1 MTSTQESLDARLMR
15 RALQLAHQGRYL
27 AAPNPRVGCVIAQ
40 SSQDPSQPL
49 RIIGE
54 GYHQQAGRP
63 HAERE
68 ALANCS
74 EDPRGAT
81 LYVNLEPCCHH
92 GRTPPCTDAILE
104 AGIARVVAA
113 TLDPFEEVR
122 GKGVA
127 LLQEHGVEVTV
138 GVLEEEARF
147 ENRFFM
153 HYHERGWPWTIL
165 KSAVSL
171 DGKCATASGDSKWIT
186 SETARAHVQ
195 NSRAEVDAI
204 LAGIGTVLADEPSLT
219 ARPATLEPET
229 FHQPLRV
236 VLDPNLEIPLS
247 SKLIESREQ
256 SPVWVFCGKGVS
268 SARMEALEQLD
279 IRVTPVPLNESRLD
293 LPSALDAL
301 AADTVQSLWIEGG
314 PRIHT
319 AFLEAQLVNEA
330 HIYIAPKF
338 IGGSGAPSFFM
349 GRGAATMKEAQTM
362 ERIQWQVLGDDAL
375 MQGVLRNQLP

>member
-1 MTSTQESLDARLMR
+1 M
-15 RALQLAHQGRYL
+15 
-27 AAPNPRVGCVIAQ
+27 
-40 SSQDPSQPL
+40 
-49 RIIGE
+49 
-54 GYHQQAGRP
+54 
-63 HAERE
+63 
-68 ALANCS
+68 
-74 EDPRGAT
+74 
-81 LYVNLEPCCHH
+81 
-92 GRTPPCTDAILE
+92 
-104 AGIARVVAA
+104 VAA
-113 TLDPFEEVR
+113 VLDPFEKVR

-127 LLQEHGVEVTV
+127 ILRKRGVEVTV

-153 HYHERGWPWTIL
+153 HYHKRGWPWTIL

-186 SETARAHVQ
+186 SEIARARVHL
-195 NSRAEVDAI
+195 SRAEVDAI
-204 LAGIGTVLADEPSLT
+204 LAGIGTVLADDPSLT
-219 ARPATLEPET
+219 ARPETLEPEDYR
-229 FHQPLRV
+229 QPLRAI
-236 VLDPNLEIPLS
+236 LDPNLDIPLS
-247 SKLIESREQ
+247 SKLIETREQ
-256 SPVWVFCGKGVS
+256 SPVWVFCGEGVS
-268 SARMEALEQLD
+268 SSRIEALEQLD
-279 IRVTPVPLNESRLD
+279 IRVTPVPHRELLLD
-293 LPSALDAL
+293 LPSVLDAL

-330 HIYIAPKF
+330 HIYIAPKL